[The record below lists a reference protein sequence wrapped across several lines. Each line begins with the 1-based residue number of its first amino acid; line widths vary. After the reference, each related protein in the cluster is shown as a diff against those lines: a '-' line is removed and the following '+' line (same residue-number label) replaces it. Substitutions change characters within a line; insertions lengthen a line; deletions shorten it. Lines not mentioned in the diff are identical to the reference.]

1 MEPVAWGQQSRRDI
15 TGFFLLAPRP
25 QELAL
30 EEVWVVTQ
38 DGPQGQTSWTW

>member
-1 MEPVAWGQQSRRDI
+1 MAWGQQSRRDI
-15 TGFFLLAPRP
+15 TGFVLPAPSP

-38 DGPQGQTSWTW
+38 DGPQGQTICTW